1 MVTVEQTWTK
11 VIENEFR
18 TVFARVGGHGVVTI
32 DKIPEID
39 VVTIEVTGYTY
50 TIGSSK
56 KYSRYEHCKTFEE
69 ALAAAEKKMEQFD

>member
-1 MVTVEQTWTK
+1 MTPQNWTK
-11 VIENEFR
+11 VIENENR
-18 TVFARVGGHGVVTI
+18 TVFAKMHGHGVVTI

-50 TIGSSK
+50 TVGSTK
-56 KYSRYEHCKTFEE
+56 KYSRYQSFRTFEE